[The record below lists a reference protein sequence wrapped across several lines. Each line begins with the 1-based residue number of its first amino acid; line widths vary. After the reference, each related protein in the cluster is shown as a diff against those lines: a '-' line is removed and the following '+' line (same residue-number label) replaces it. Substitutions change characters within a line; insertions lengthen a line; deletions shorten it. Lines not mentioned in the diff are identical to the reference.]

1 MTPDYIIIV
10 THGTLCIQKS
20 LLKTKRIGSEGE
32 TFFLTKG
39 PYDQKKRKELWAQIT
54 LIANR
59 NGSCRSFSSAN
70 SE

>member
-32 TFFLTKG
+32 MFFLTKG
-39 PYDQKKRKELWAQIT
+39 PYDQKKRKEL
-54 LIANR
+54 
-59 NGSCRSFSSAN
+59 
-70 SE
+70 